1 MSSLSQFTGGGG
13 TPVGASITA
22 LDAPVNFTAGA
33 QEYLRVGSLKAYDS
47 SYAAAVAVA
56 PQLRVFGTNYG
67 DTSTGGTAGSCYYCG
82 TNYVRVSASGVQAYY
97 GSTLALCSAGG
108 SAPTGV
114 TFAPLTSVTQ
124 VQQTVGTGNG
134 YLVFRGGTNL
144 APVASGTGTAFSIVG
159 GSFGTYVNPTTIAY
173 LGAYGWLALSTIDG
187 TAGSRAYIANTNPT
201 GSWTVD
207 APASASMTEAYSAA
221 TNGSIIVVTG
231 LSSSATAGKIVTS
244 ATLAGAYT
252 DRTSTCGITFL
263 AADSV
268 HNCVYTGS
276 KFLAIRTSGAITS
289 VISSTDGL
297 TWSSVAVPVDA
308 VTASPVGATGAS
320 YTHHVLRTNGAGTV
334 VMQLAHSTNTY
345 ARALIMIST
354 DHGVTWAPAQASKVN
369 GVAMSNVSYAVS
381 MTYANGKY
389 IASWSGEGT
398 TPTTNMN
405 AVDLGDLTQAPTYI
419 GQQVAYAQGQ
429 FVRIK

>member
-13 TPVGASITA
+13 VPVGASITA

-33 QEYLRVGSLKAYDS
+33 QEYLRVGSVKAYDS
-47 SYAAAVAVA
+47 SYAATIAMA

-67 DTSTGGTAGSCYYCG
+67 DTSISSYPMGCYYCG
-82 TNYVRVSASGVQAYY
+82 TNYVRLNSSGGQAFY

-108 SAPTGV
+108 SGV
-114 TFAPLTSVTQ
+114 TGIPSMPLSSTPQ
-124 VQQTVGTGNG
+124 MQQTVGTGNG
-134 YLVFRGGTNL
+134 YLVLRGGVNV
-144 APVASGTGTAFSIVG
+144 APVASSTGTAFSAVG
-159 GSFGTYVNPTTIAY
+159 GAFGTNPNPNTIAY
-173 LGAYGWLALSTIDG
+173 LGAYGWLALAKIDG
-187 TAGSRAYIANTNPT
+187 TNSSRAYIANTNPT
-201 GSWTVD
+201 GYWTID
-207 APASASMTEAYSAA
+207 APTSVSMTETYSAA

-244 ATLAGAYT
+244 STLAGAYT

-276 KFLAIRTSGAITS
+276 KFLAIRTSLQTTS

-297 TWSSVAVPVDA
+297 TWSDVSVPIDTS
-308 VTASPVGATGAS
+308 TASPVGVNGAS
-320 YTHHVLRTNGAGTV
+320 YTHHVLRTNGSGTV
-334 VMQLAHSTNTY
+334 VMQLAHSANTY

-354 DHGVTWAPAQASKVN
+354 DHGVTWSIAQASRVN
-369 GVAMSNVSYAVS
+369 GAAMSAAPYSAT

-389 IASWSGEGT
+389 IASWSGDST
-398 TPTTNMN
+398 TYNTKMN
-405 AVDLGDLTQAPTYI
+405 AVDLGDLTQAPAYI